1 MGAIN
6 ISNDVFVLLYF
17 LLCMMNTISQDWE
30 KKSYRYAFGTV
41 LWCTVDI
48 CFICALLHTYIH
60 YTYVHTNNMY
70 IHMYILATVH
80 SAWANIKQARNNCSI
95 CAAHFMISLSS
106 CDSQIKII
114 GLRRNY
120 ASAQQQISH
129 MCMTACACECVL
141 WECACMQ
148 VTITTTTTGRFPFS
162 ELCVRASS
170 PK

>member
-30 KKSYRYAFGTV
+30 KLS
-41 LWCTVDI
+41 I
-48 CFICALLHTYIH
+48 CFWYCVVMYSWYLFYLCIVFKYIH

-70 IHMYILATVH
+70 ICMYILATVH

-141 WECACMQ
+141 LECACMQ

>member
-1 MGAIN
+1 MGATNIN
-6 ISNDVFVLLYF
+6 NDVFVLLHF
-17 LLCMMNTISQDWE
+17 LLCMMNTISQNWE
-30 KKSYRYAFGTV
+30 KKSYRYA
-41 LWCTVDI
+41 LWYCVVMYSWYLFYLCI
-48 CFICALLHTYIH
+48 VAYIH

-70 IHMYILATVH
+70 IQATVR

-129 MCMTACACECVL
+129 MCMTACACECLL